1 MYLFDNPPR
10 PSWPKAGLGL
20 VMMMMWMMM
29 RMMMTKQCQ
38 FKQHSFALPD
48 ISPQPDLI
56 LPANISLWS
65 ETCKHTLWVD
75 VDYMAEAFRGQYC
88 EAEIAT
94 ASSRLRP
101 LGEKTFNSKTFPP
114 HNFHFAGCPHCN
126 HSSFPWIPR
135 PKGDDC
141 YLIDKDFSDM
151 TYCYVGGLGVTRSL

>member
-1 MYLFDNPPR
+1 
-10 PSWPKAGLGL
+10 
-20 VMMMMWMMM
+20 
-29 RMMMTKQCQ
+29 MMMTKQCQ

-56 LPANISLWS
+56 LPENISLRS
-65 ETCKHTLWVD
+65 EPYTHNAMMLVVVMLTIWVKLTGD
-75 VDYMAEAFRGQYC
+75 NIVRQ
-88 EAEIAT
+88 
-94 ASSRLRP
+94 RLQQRRRDCDHSV
-101 LGEKTFNSKTFPP
+101 KKIFKWKIFPP
-114 HNFHFAGCPHCN
+114 HNFHFAGRPHCN